1 MFEELSFN
9 KGPGVLIYPFYFM
22 FRRLLMA
29 IIVVVFNNF
38 LWMQIFLK
46 VMSIIT
52 AVIII
57 GEAEYFESP
66 FKRRM
71 ELANEILVMFMLY
84 NMISFSPFVPE
95 IETRF

>member
-1 MFEELSFN
+1 M
-9 KGPGVLIYPFYFM
+9 LIQPFYFM

-29 IIVVVFNNF
+29 VIVVVFRNF

-46 VMSIIT
+46 AMSIVA

-57 GEAEYFESP
+57 GEADYFEFP

-71 ELANEILVMFMLY
+71 EFTNEILVMLMLY